1 MTSQR
6 HRFSGVSDLERLIY
20 GSVSDSRSALQRRI
34 RRILRSLGEGVGS
47 GNHYQWSGPAELQ
60 RLVPVVKAQ
69 ING

>member
-1 MTSQR
+1 MTSQQ
-6 HRFSGVSDLERLIY
+6 HRVSGVPDLERLIY

-34 RRILRSLGEGVGS
+34 RRVLRSLGDGVGS
-47 GNHYQWSGPAELQ
+47 GNRYQWSDAELQ